1 MSSRLRTPLK
11 KIFRQGRFSKIF
23 KKVGL
28 KSSKGG
34 VIFSIC
40 LISIV
45 ILAILIR
52 IQPLNW
58 GYTLSE
64 FDPFFH
70 YSLAKQIAETG
81 FASWGEADIASR
93 SWYPFGRDIE
103 LSAFPGLPFSSAALF
118 FLLSGLGIQVTILDV
133 CIIFPVLMAA
143 ITCITA
149 FFLGRE
155 IGGNGVGLLSALFLA
170 INPAYIGRTY
180 LGFFD
185 DESVGILGILL
196 LALFFLRSLNKK
208 ESLQVSVGY
217 SVAAGL
223 SLGYVFASWGAAR
236 YPLSL
241 LALFIFV
248 LVILG
253 KYSRRLLSSYG
264 VLLGVSLLIAVAIP
278 RLGLRFLTEFDCLAA
293 IGVFL
298 ILILVDFSQRFPLR
312 KNRIVFLSLSFLAVG
327 VTAMVLWYGGLISL
341 PVAKFIGVINP
352 LYRMENPLVESV
364 QEHRP
369 ATWASYYYQFGM
381 LTFLAPL
388 GIVFVSQKISER
400 NLFMVIYAIT
410 TMYFSASLIRL
421 TILLAP
427 AMCILGS
434 LAIVKIITPFTD
446 IATRRSFTRRRL
458 RLSPRVGR
466 IFSVIFIIA
475 LFALTLWP
483 MTRGVD
489 SAYTPTTLISSSM
502 PVRAHVTDW
511 PEALIWMK
519 ENLEEDAVVA
529 SWWDYGYWITV
540 VGEKIT
546 LADNGTINSTQIAR
560 IGRMFMSNE
569 TQALV
574 ELKSAPGEPPGY
586 VVVFTTIGQ
595 AIGGPN
601 LFGDEVK
608 WRWMAKIGWDGSA
621 DVPLEDTS
629 ITSQLAYLYSL
640 TTDNQNLM
648 GWYQQFASFAL
659 PKSDS
664 VLTKLMIYGELLS
677 SNTIRS
683 IYEQI
688 PEAQQNIEYLLSL
701 TQPQHFQLLFA
712 SSGSMVF
719 IYKVLYD

>member
-1 MSSRLRTPLK
+1 MSSRLRNPLK
-11 KIFRQGRFSKIF
+11 KVFRQERFAKIF
-23 KKVGL
+23 GKVGL

-34 VIFSIC
+34 LFFSIC

-45 ILAILIR
+45 LLAILIR
-52 IQPLNW
+52 IQPSFW

-70 YSLAKQIAETG
+70 YSLAQHISENG
-81 FASWGEADIASR
+81 FASWSEADIGNR

-103 LSAFPGLPFSSAALF
+103 LSAFPGLPFSSAAIY

-133 CIIFPVLMAA
+133 CIMFPVLMAA
-143 ITCITA
+143 ATCIVA
-149 FFLGRE
+149 YFLGRD
-155 IGGNGVGLLSALFLA
+155 IGGKGVGLLSALFLA

-185 DESVGILGILL
+185 DETVGIFGILL
-196 LALFFLRSLNKK
+196 LTLFFLRSLNKK

-223 SLGYVFASWGAAR
+223 SLGYVFASWGASR
-236 YPLSL
+236 YPLAL
-241 LALFIFV
+241 LALFIFT
-248 LVILG
+248 LLIMG

-264 VLLGVSLLIAVAIP
+264 VLLGVSLLIAVSVP
-278 RLGLRFLTEFDCLAA
+278 RLGFRFLSEFDCLAA
-293 IGVFL
+293 IGIF
-298 ILILVDFSQRFPLR
+298 IILVLVENSQRFTLR
-312 KNRIVFLSLSFLAVG
+312 KNRIIFLTLSFLALG
-327 VTAMVLWYGGLISL
+327 ITAMVLWYGGLISL

-352 LYRMENPLVESV
+352 LYRVENPLVESV

-369 ATWASYYYQFGM
+369 ATWASYYYQFGL

-388 GIVFVSQKISER
+388 GIFFVSQKISDR
-400 NLFMVIYAIT
+400 NLFIVIYAVT

-427 AMCILGS
+427 AMCILGA
-434 LAIVKIITPFTD
+434 LAISKIIAPFTD
-446 IATRRSFTRRRL
+446 IATQKSFSRRRL
-458 RLSPRVGR
+458 RLSPRVSR
-466 IFSVIFIIA
+466 TFSVIFIIA
-475 LFALTLWP
+475 LFTLTLWP
-483 MTRGVD
+483 MMRGVD
-489 SAYTPTTLISSSM
+489 GAYTPTTIISSSI
-502 PVRAHVTDW
+502 PVRAQVNDW
-511 PEALIWMK
+511 PETLIWMK

-574 ELKSAPGEPPGY
+574 ELKSGPGNPPGY

-608 WRWMAKIGWDGSA
+608 WRWMAKIGWNSTA
-621 DVPLEDTS
+621 DTPLEDTT
-629 ITSQLAYLYSL
+629 ITNQLAYLYSL
-640 TTDNQNLM
+640 TTDDQNLM
-648 GWYQQFASFAL
+648 EWYQQFSSFAL

-664 VLTKLMIYGELLS
+664 LLTKLMVYGEIVS

-688 PEAQQNIEYLLSL
+688 PEAQQPIEYLLFQ
-701 TQPQHFQLLFA
+701 TQPINFRLIFA

-719 IYKVLYD
+719 VYKVIY

>member
-1 MSSRLRTPLK
+1 MSPRLRNPLK
-11 KIFRQGRFSKIF
+11 KVFRQERFSKIF
-23 KKVGL
+23 GKIGL

-34 VIFSIC
+34 LFFSIC

-45 ILAILIR
+45 LLSILIR

-70 YSLAKQIAETG
+70 YSLAKHITENG
-81 FASWGEADIASR
+81 FASWGEADIGSR

-103 LSAFPGLPFSSAALF
+103 LSAFPGLPFSSAAIY

-133 CIIFPVLMAA
+133 SIMFPVLIAA
-143 ITCITA
+143 ATCIIA
-149 FFLGRE
+149 YFLGKD
-155 IGGNGVGLLSALFLA
+155 IGGKGVGLLSALFLA
-170 INPAYIGRTY
+170 LNPAYIGRTY
-180 LGFFD
+180 VGFFD
-185 DESVGILGILL
+185 DETVGIFGIVLL
-196 LALFFLRSLNKK
+196 SFFFLRSLNKK
-208 ESLQVSVGY
+208 ESWQVSLGY
-217 SVAAGL
+217 SAAAGL
-223 SLGYVFASWGAAR
+223 SLGYVFASWGASR

-241 LALFIFV
+241 LALFIF
-248 LVILG
+248 ILLIMG
-253 KYSRRLLSSYG
+253 KYSRRLLSAYG
-264 VLLGVSLLIAVAIP
+264 VLLGVSLLIAVSVP
-278 RLGLRFLTEFDCLAA
+278 RLGLRFLSEFDCLAA
-293 IGVFL
+293 IGIFL
-298 ILILVDFSQRFPLR
+298 LLVLVEFSQRFTMR
-312 KNRIVFLSLSFLAVG
+312 KNRIMFLTLSFLALG
-327 VTAMVLWYGGLISL
+327 ITAMVLWYVGFISL

-352 LYRMENPLVESV
+352 LYRFENPLVESV

-388 GIVFVSQKISER
+388 GIYFVSQKISD
-400 NLFMVIYAIT
+400 NTLFIVIYAVT
-410 TMYFSASLIRL
+410 TMYFSASMIRL

-427 AMCILGS
+427 AMCILGA
-434 LAIVKIITPFTD
+434 LAIVKIIAPFTD
-446 IATRRSFTRRRL
+446 IATQRSFTRRRL

-466 IFSVIFIIA
+466 VFSVIFIIA
-475 LFALTLWP
+475 LFTLTLWP
-483 MTRGVD
+483 MIRGVD
-489 SAYTPTTLISSSM
+489 SAYTPTTLISSSI
-502 PVRAHVTDW
+502 PVRSQVNDW
-511 PEALIWMK
+511 PEALTWMK
-519 ENLEEDAVVA
+519 ENLEEDAIVA

-546 LADNGTINSTQIAR
+546 IADNGTINSTQIAR

-574 ELKSAPGEPPGY
+574 ELKSAPGNPPGY

-608 WRWMAKIGWDGSA
+608 WRWMAKIGWNGSA
-621 DVPLEDTS
+621 DAALEDTI
-629 ITSQLAYLYSL
+629 ITSQLAYIYSL
-640 TTDNQNLM
+640 TTDNQNLIE
-648 GWYQQFASFAL
+648 WYQQFASFAL

-664 VLTKLMIYGELLS
+664 VLTKLMIYGELAS

-688 PEAQQNIEYLLSL
+688 PEAQQSIEYLLYL
-701 TQPQHFQLLFA
+701 TQPTNFQLLFA

-719 IYKVLYD
+719 IYKVLY